1 MYKII
6 KAFTMALSKGQ
17 IGILDANP
25 SFFDVSFQDVIRK
38 WGSQ

>member
-6 KAFTMALSKGQ
+6 NDFDMALSKGQ

-25 SFFDVSFQDVIRK
+25 SFFDKSFQAVIHK